1 MNRNLIKPS
10 VNNAVIDDRGNVY
23 QSIRQ
28 LSKVIHVKR
37 ERVSSALNTKGI
49 FYKDGVSYKL
59 YNSGNSNSVQSD
71 TKPTYTKVNFI
82 TKEESKHID
91 IDDFD
96 MTQIEPEY
104 QEFKKAKEIS
114 SLPFVKYD
122 FKLTKRESG
131 TRYCVALFS
140 DVHLGQTIEAE
151 SVLGMNQYDTEI
163 AETRVRNYF
172 NNLVSCLNTDHVD
185 NLVFGCLG
193 DIIDG
198 YLRDSAL
205 ANNEL
210 SPLESVMIGQSLIYE
225 GLKFVCENTNI
236 KKILFIGIV
245 GNHGRTTQKTWS
257 VGAYKVNLEWLL
269 YKNVEKFCK
278 IDGLPIE
285 FNIPCA
291 DMSVVTMDD
300 GNTFVFFHGEQIRGG
315 NGMAGPVNSLYRHYM
330 KLKRSLDITKFFCG
344 HFHQHIGLSSFT
356 ANGCIC
362 GMSNFSISNGFPYE
376 EPNQSYELYDSNI
389 GLLLERQIYCD

>member
-1 MNRNLIKPS
+1 MNRNSIKPS
-10 VNNAVIDDRGNVY
+10 VNNAVIDNRGNVY

-28 LSKVIHVKR
+28 LSKIIHVKR
-37 ERVSSALNTKGI
+37 DRVSFALNTKGV
-49 FYKDGVSYKL
+49 FYKDGVSYRL
-59 YNSGNSNSVQSD
+59 YNCEKSMNNKSEQKSTHSS
-71 TKPTYTKVNFI
+71 VNFN
-82 TKEESKHID
+82 TNVTVD
-91 IDDFD
+91 VDDFSAG
-96 MTQIEPEY
+96 QIEPEY
-104 QEFKKAKEIS
+104 QEFKRAKEIS

-140 DVHLGQTIEAE
+140 DVHLGQTIDSEA
-151 SVLGMNQYDTEI
+151 VLGMNEYDTII
-163 AETRVRNYF
+163 AERRVRKYF

-210 SPLESVMIGQSLIYE
+210 SPLESVMMGQSLIYE
-225 GLKFVCENTNI
+225 GLKFICENTNI

-269 YKNVEKFCK
+269 YKNIENFCK
-278 IDGLPIE
+278 IQGLPIE

-291 DMSVVTMDD
+291 DMSVVNMDD
-300 GNTFVFFHGEQIRGG
+300 GNTFVFFHGEHIKGG
-315 NGMAGPVNSLYRHYM
+315 NGIAGPVNSLYRHYM

-344 HFHQHIGLSSFT
+344 HFHQHICLNSFT

-362 GMSNFSISNGFPYE
+362 GMSNFSIINGFPYE